1 MSKISDFKRW
11 ATFSLNDPQWG
22 RGKSDAPSS
31 PNAPTSAP
39 PAGAQEPRKPS
50 KDGAG
55 PPDLDEVVRDFKNK
69 LGGMFGQKPTR
80 PNPFETPKRHDSG
93 GGGDGNNSGGGLNIP
108 KLPLGGIGALIAL
121 GLVLWLASG
130 FYIIDEGK
138 RGIVLRFG
146 KYVETT
152 QPGPR
157 WHIPYP
163 VETREIVD
171 LSNVKSVEIG
181 KKTGRDN
188 RSSLML
194 TEDLN
199 IIEAHV
205 EVQYSLKDAKE
216 FSFNN
221 LFGGRDPSRVIEQIA
236 ETAVREVI
244 GKRKM
249 DALLSQ
255 GGRADV
261 AQAAQ
266 KLMQDI
272 LDRYVTGISVSKVNL
287 QSINPPEQVADAFN
301 DVNKAEQDR
310 DRLRNEG
317 QAYANDVIPKARGTA
332 ARATEEASAYQQSV
346 VSRAEGDASRFKQ
359 LVTEYEKSPN
369 IMRERLYLD
378 MMQAVLGNTSKV
390 FVDQKSGGNN
400 MLYLPLDKLMERSRA
415 DTPPVAVGAQAE
427 PVRPTVP
434 DPVPSVD
441 VTRDLRTS
449 REVRSPR

>member
-1 MSKISDFKRW
+1 MEYISKFKRW
-11 ATFSLNDPQWG
+11 VTLSLNDPQWG
-22 RGKSDAPSS
+22 RGKSDAP
-31 PNAPTSAP
+31 P
-39 PAGAQEPRKPS
+39 PPPPPSNNDEPPRRPKGGG
-50 KDGAG
+50 DGG
-55 PPDLDEVVRDFKNK
+55 PPDLDEVVRDLQNK
-69 LGGMFGQKPTR
+69 LGGLFGKKPKR
-80 PNPFETPKRHDSG
+80 ANPFESPNRGSG
-93 GGGDGNNSGGGLNIP
+93 GGGSGGDGGGGLNMP
-108 KLPLGGIGALIAL
+108 KIPLGGIGALLLL
-121 GLVLWLASG
+121 GLLIWLASG
-130 FYIIDEGK
+130 FYIVDEGK
-138 RGIVLRFG
+138 RGVVLRFG

-163 VETREIVD
+163 IETREMVD

-188 RSSLML
+188 RGALML

-199 IIEAHV
+199 IIEALV
-205 EVQYSLKDAKE
+205 EVQYTLKDAKE

-221 LFGGRDPSRVIEQIA
+221 LYANRDPGRVIEQVA

-266 KLMQDI
+266 ALMQSI
-272 LDRYVTGISVSKVNL
+272 LDRYFTGVRVSKVNL
-287 QSINPPEQVADAFN
+287 QNINPPEQVVEAFN

-332 ARATEEASAYQQSV
+332 ARLLEEASAYQQSV
-346 VSRAEGDASRFKQ
+346 VARAEGDASRFKQ
-359 LVTEYEKSPN
+359 LVAEYEKAPGVT
-369 IMRERLYLD
+369 RERLYLD
-378 MMQAVLGNTSKV
+378 MMQSVLGNTSKV
-390 FVDQKSGGNN
+390 LVDQKGGNN
-400 MLYLPLDKLMERSRA
+400 LLYLPLDKLMERSRSDGGGA
-415 DTPPVAVGAQAE
+415 PSGAQAE
-427 PVRPTVP
+427 PVRQSIPE
-434 DPVPSVD
+434 PVQSTD
-441 VTRDLRTS
+441 TTRDLRNS
-449 REVRSPR
+449 RDLRNTR